1 MKRIA
6 KRAYAASSATLVAAS
21 FGLGYFA
28 RPAQAA
34 APGEIV
40 LGDIVVMRLR
50 VGSGKLSLQERGD
63 LVQERINKVLAI
75 KDVTAKDVRVA
86 EEKAGPT
93 IYVRDIK
100 LITIDQPT
108 ADAAQLT
115 PLELAKNWA
124 HRLAGI
130 VDQVNVMIPADRIPK
145 PEPTPEE
152 VPVPPTE
159 NPPTTPPAT
168 QPAQPAT
175 PTTPPATTPAQP
187 ATPPAQPAAPTTPPA
202 PTEPPATPA
211 APPAA
216 PATPAKPE
224 GNKTVTTESGLQYE
238 DLTVGDGPSPTKGQA
253 VTVHYTG
260 TLTDGTK
267 FDSSRDRNQPFTF
280 TIGVGQVI
288 KGWDEGVLSM
298 KVGGRRKLTIPAN
311 LGYGAN
317 GAGGVIP
324 PNATLVFD
332 VELISVK

>member
-6 KRAYAASSATLVAAS
+6 KRAYAASSAALVAAS

-28 RPAQAA
+28 RPAYAV

-50 VGSGKLSLQERGD
+50 VGSGKLGLQERGD
-63 LVQERINKVLAI
+63 LVQERINKILAI

-93 IYVRDIK
+93 IYVRKIK

-108 ADAAQLT
+108 ADAAQMT
-115 PLELAKNWA
+115 PLSLAKNWA

-130 VDQVNVMIPADRIPK
+130 VDQVNVMIPASRIPK
-145 PEPTPEE
+145 PEPKPE
-152 VPVPPTE
+152 PVTPTE
-159 NPPTTPPAT
+159 APPTTPPAT

-175 PTTPPATTPAQP
+175 PATPPATPTTPPATTPPAPAP
-187 ATPPAQPAAPTTPPA
+187 ATPPAAPA
-202 PTEPPATPA
+202 PPQ
-211 APPAA
+211 
-216 PATPAKPE
+216 KPE
-224 GNKTVTTESGLQYE
+224 GTKTVTTESGLQYE

-253 VTVHYTG
+253 VVVHYTG

-298 KVGGRRKLTIPAN
+298 KVGGRRKLTIPAD
-311 LGYGAN
+311 LGYGAR

-324 PNATLVFD
+324 PNATLIFD
-332 VELISVK
+332 VELIAVK